1 MFYAFFIYYWKATMK
16 RANKNLHPTWAS
28 RPQLWHKHDRHCHLP
43 HYRDTHS
50 WDTVSPVEEEP
61 LLSTVP
67 PFGNRGYD
75 SQQDLFLH
83 SRVGLKTAEQHG
95 QTAPHTYTHNI
106 ILSHHLSEWDR
117 CCSAYMTRHVRCV
130 YMIWI
135 SLSMQSCS
143 LSCQLR
149 SSATHKAM
157 RDSLSS
163 LARNGHSTCTVLTL
177 CSERG
182 KNLTHTKSH
191 RISRNVTT
199 TLLARLTFLL
209 KISISTK

>member
-1 MFYAFFIYYWKATMK
+1 MTK
-16 RANKNLHPTWAS
+16 ANKNLHHPLEHHGHSSGINMTATAIFLIAEIHILTCWRGTTPLYCSSIRQSWLWKPTRSHPPQQCQPEDS
-28 RPQLWHKHDRHCHLP
+28 RAARPDSPAHLHTQ
-43 HYRDTHS
+43 HYSFTS
-50 WDTVSPVEEEP
+50 
-61 LLSTVP
+61 
-67 PFGNRGYD
+67 
-75 SQQDLFLH
+75 
-83 SRVGLKTAEQHG
+83 LK
-95 QTAPHTYTHNI
+95 
-106 ILSHHLSEWDR
+106 WVR
-117 CCSAYMTRHVRCV
+117 FCCSAYMTHHVRCV

-182 KNLTHTKSH
+182 KKLTHTKN
-191 RISRNVTT
+191 RISRNVTN

-209 KISISTK
+209 KIYISTK